1 MRHLIALSCAA
12 LATALL
18 VSGTALAQAQP
29 AKPQEEKAAPDPLKT
44 AKTIFVKQSGGSDIP
59 FNVVSAALD
68 GWGRFTQVD
77 APEKADLVVSI
88 SSPQL
93 MPDMGVASPIRD
105 YPQQRRSTDQPVPT
119 SKSAAPDPVELMV
132 YDAKTKK
139 LLWKAAH
146 RPAYA
151 IKQKARET
159 NLVQAAE
166 IVFKKLHDRVEPPPA
181 P

>member
-1 MRHLIALSCAA
+1 MRHVIAISCTTLAAA
-12 LATALL
+12 LLL
-18 VSGTALAQAQP
+18 SGTALAQAQQ
-29 AKPQEEKAAPDPLKT
+29 AKPKEEKAAPDPIKT
-44 AKTIFVKQSGGSDIP
+44 AKTIFVKQASGSPIP
-59 FNVVSAALD
+59 FNVISSALD
-68 GWGRFTQVD
+68 GWGRFSQVE

-93 MPDMGVASPIRD
+93 MPDMAVASPIRD
-105 YPQQRRSTDQPVPT
+105 YPQQRRSADQPVPT
-119 SKSAAPDPVELMV
+119 SKSAAPDPVELLV

-139 LLWKAAH
+139 LLWKASH
-146 RPAYA
+146 RPAFA

-166 IVFKKLHDRVEPPPA
+166 IVFKKFHDRVEPPPT

>member
-1 MRHLIALSCAA
+1 MRQLIALSCTALSAA
-12 LATALL
+12 LLL
-18 VSGTALAQAQP
+18 SGTALAQAAQ
-29 AKPQEEKAAPDPLKT
+29 AKPKEAAPDPLRT
-44 AKTIFVKQSGGSDIP
+44 ARTIFVKQAGGSDIP
-59 FNVVSAALD
+59 FNVISSALD

-88 SSPQL
+88 SSPNL
-93 MPDMGVASPIRD
+93 IPDMGVASPIRD
-105 YPQQRRSTDQPVPT
+105 YPQQRRSSDQPVPT
-119 SKSAAPDPVELMV
+119 SKSAAPDPVELLV

-139 LLWKAAH
+139 LLWKASH

-159 NLVQAAE
+159 NLVQATE
-166 IVFKKLHDRVEPPPA
+166 IVFNKFHDRIEPPPA

>member
-1 MRHLIALSCAA
+1 MRHLIALSCTTLAAA
-12 LATALL
+12 LLL
-18 VSGTALAQAQP
+18 SATALAQAQP
-29 AKPQEEKAAPDPLKT
+29 GKPKEEKAAPDPLKT
-44 AKTIFVKQSGGSDIP
+44 AKIIFVKQAGGSDIP
-59 FNVVSAALD
+59 FNVISSALD

-88 SSPQL
+88 SSPNL
-93 MPDMGVASPIRD
+93 IPDMGVASPIRD
-105 YPQQRRSTDQPVPT
+105 YPQQRRAADQPVPT
-119 SKSAAPDPVELMV
+119 SKSAAPDPVELLV

-139 LLWKAAH
+139 LLWKASH

-159 NLVQAAE
+159 NLVQATE
-166 IVFKKLHDRVEPPPA
+166 IVFNKFHDRIEPPPA